1 MKKYLYGVA
10 VLAALSAPLS
20 ADELFVRNRAFG
32 DAYFVGGTTYVPVTS
47 FLKSVDVSWSDT
59 GRTVSLGTGDSP
71 ETAFDSESVTVTQG
85 EKSID
90 LNGVMRNGKLYVPV
104 KNLANFVGYT
114 VIHNSATGVVDVIKT
129 REPNAADAKAEKEVA
144 DSKQAQSAA
153 IKATREARQA
163 KEKAYADAKAEAKGE
178 SDEDNL
184 ESEDSA
190 ETASAEP
197 AESAEV
203 KGGEAQAGES
213 EEKPKEPAKANL
225 VILSSEA
232 NPNYYTGEVIFRAVV
247 QNQGFAPAEGVS
259 AQMTV
264 TGPDGKVWL
273 SKNIHRAP
281 VAVDGRWEITETY
294 NHRLKSAMPRGD
306 FNVVVTPKYSS
317 GIVPE
322 TK

>member
-1 MKKYLYGVA
+1 M
-10 VLAALSAPLS
+10 AALSAPLS

-59 GRTVSLGTGDSP
+59 GRTVALGTGDSP
-71 ETAFDSESVTVTQG
+71 ETAFDSESITVTQG
-85 EKSID
+85 EKSLD

-114 VIHNSATGVVDVIKT
+114 VIHNASTGVVDVVKT
-129 REPNAADAKAEKEVA
+129 REPNAADAQAEKDVA
-144 DSKQAQSAA
+144 ASKQVESDAR
-153 IKATREARQA
+153 KATREARKA

-178 SDEDNL
+178 SDEDDL
-184 ESEDSA
+184 DSE
-190 ETASAEP
+190 ETADATD
-197 AESAEV
+197 AESAKATESTEKAEV
-203 KGGEAQAGES
+203 KGGEAEAGES

-225 VILSSEA
+225 VILSAEA
-232 NPNYYTGEVIFRAVV
+232 SPNYYTGEVIFRAVV

-273 SKNIHRAP
+273 TKNIHHAP

-306 FNVVVTPKYSS
+306 FNVVVTPKYVS